1 MSVKQTEGKITA
13 LYERLSRDDES
24 AGDSNS
30 IVNQKKYLE
39 SYAAQMGYENCAHY
53 TDDGWSGGNFERPA
67 WKKLI
72 ADIEAGKVA
81 HVIVKD
87 MSRAGRD
94 YLQTGFYTEVFFR
107 QHNVHFVAIAN
118 GVDSN
123 DQNSN
128 EFAPFLNIMNE
139 WYLRDLS
146 RKQRTAIRVKGESG
160 KPTTN
165 CAIYGYKKDPNDK
178 YHWLIDEEAAA
189 VVRRIFRL
197 TIEGN
202 GPYEIARI
210 FFDDKIE
217 TPAVYFG
224 KQNKGIWKSKEEFP
238 NPYNWSGYIVAQILS
253 KPEYMGHTVNF
264 RSHKQSYKDKTP
276 VMNPKEEWLIFENT
290 HEAIVDKETW
300 ELAQKLRKT
309 PRRID
314 TMGEANPL
322 TGLLYCA
329 DCGEK
334 MYNHRSRGGTEN
346 NPYPSDFF
354 DCSVYTRAHQKHSTA
369 CCGHYITT
377 TALRTL
383 ILETIRSV
391 STFAISN
398 RDEFMEKVRAASQLR
413 QAEAAKDT
421 KRKLN
426 KDRKRITELDTII
439 KKLYESFAVGRI
451 SEERFDS
458 LLSEY
463 EEEQKF
469 LRTSVSNME
478 ERLSGFEEDTNRAE
492 QFLALAKKY
501 TDFSEL
507 TTPMINEFIDKIL
520 VHVPEKVDGDR
531 IQEVEIYLKF
541 IGHFELPAPELT
553 AEEEKRQEYI
563 DDSVEHAIS
572 DYGNSVLYSSARN
585 EYMIERMKRLLTR
598 TIWAL
603 TKQLE
608 AGDFVPVAYEMRF
621 ENGKIDRVDLCKDKD
636 KVYVKVLDYK
646 TGSKAFDVVA
656 LYHGLQLQLMVYMD
670 AAVKMTQKHYPDS
683 EVIPA
688 GVFYYRLNDPL
699 VEKKVVG
706 EEEEIWQ
713 KVLKELKVDGVMNLK
728 DETLE
733 HLDHCQAGESA
744 VIPVKYNKNGS
755 LSKNSKVASEQE
767 FEVMMRH
774 ALGKVLKVHRKILS
788 GEVAAFPYRRKQE
801 SGCDYCAYRHICGFD
816 QKIPGYKYRDIF
828 EMTQSEV
835 IAAMEADAV
844 KENMNRDDHEK
855 EQEKGTGS
863 WE

>member
-1 MSVKQTEGKITA
+1 MSIKQTEGKITA

-39 SYAAQMGYENCAHY
+39 SYAAQMGYENCIHY
-53 TDDGWSGGNFERPA
+53 TDDGYSGGNFERPS
-67 WKKLI
+67 WKRLI

-107 QHNVHFVAIAN
+107 QYNVHFVAIAN
-118 GVDSN
+118 GVDSD

-165 CAIYGYKKDPNDK
+165 CAIYGYKKDPADK

-202 GPYEIARI
+202 GPYEIARM

-264 RSHKQSYKDKTP
+264 RSHKLSYKDKSSIK
-276 VMNPKEEWLIFENT
+276 NPEDEWLIFENT

-354 DCSVYTRAHQKHSTA
+354 DCSSYTLAHQKRTKA
-369 CCGHYITT
+369 CCGHYIGTKS
-377 TALRTL
+377 LRML

-398 RDEFMEKVRAASQLR
+398 REEFMEKVRAASQLR

-426 KDRKRITELDTII
+426 KDRKRIAELDTII

-458 LLSEY
+458 LLAEY
-463 EEEQKF
+463 EEEQKS
-469 LRTSVSNME
+469 LRTSVSDME

-507 TTPMINEFIDKIL
+507 TTPMINEFIEKIL
-520 VHVPEKVDGDR
+520 VHAPEKVDGNR
-531 IQEVEIYLKF
+531 VQEVEIYLKF
-541 IGHFELPAPELT
+541 IGCFELPAPELT
-553 AEEEKRQEYI
+553 AEEEKRQEQLRRHRIKSRERYQKI
-563 DDSVEHAIS
+563 KAGEHAVGQPFKLTCKCCGKEFES
-572 DYGNSVLYSSARN
+572 RSSAAMYCSPNCRAKFYRQEAAEKRSREIACENCGKTFTTTRN
-585 EYMIERMKRLLTR
+585 DVKYCCDHCRYEG
-598 TIWAL
+598 
-603 TKQLE
+603 QLKGQRIRNAANRAKKKE
-608 AGDFVPVAYEMRF
+608 PE
-621 ENGKIDRVDLCKDKD
+621 
-636 KVYVKVLDYK
+636 VLDISPAAETKEPQK
-646 TGSKAFDVVA
+646 TA
-656 LYHGLQLQLMVYMD
+656 
-670 AAVKMTQKHYPDS
+670 
-683 EVIPA
+683 
-688 GVFYYRLNDPL
+688 
-699 VEKKVVG
+699 
-706 EEEEIWQ
+706 
-713 KVLKELKVDGVMNLK
+713 
-728 DETLE
+728 
-733 HLDHCQAGESA
+733 
-744 VIPVKYNKNGS
+744 
-755 LSKNSKVASEQE
+755 
-767 FEVMMRH
+767 
-774 ALGKVLKVHRKILS
+774 
-788 GEVAAFPYRRKQE
+788 
-801 SGCDYCAYRHICGFD
+801 
-816 QKIPGYKYRDIF
+816 
-828 EMTQSEV
+828 
-835 IAAMEADAV
+835 
-844 KENMNRDDHEK
+844 
-855 EQEKGTGS
+855 
-863 WE
+863 